1 VAIDVDHIFVLIEL
15 LYAGIDRVGSSRPY
29 RHEVLLVLN
38 STLTPGVVVQVFRI
52 SILFWFKPR
61 LQHARRLSTSHPTHH
76 LLVGSGVHCALLIT
90 FLEIAPANS
99 RVLFISLR
107 SAVQN
112 GVWHVL
118 KQRRSH

>member
-1 VAIDVDHIFVLIEL
+1 MAIDVDHVFVLIEL
-15 LYAGIDRVGSSRPY
+15 MYARIDRVRSTSPY
-29 RHEVLLVLN
+29 RHEILLVLN
-38 STLTPGVVVQVFRI
+38 STLTPGVVVQVFCV

-61 LQHARRLSTSHPTHH
+61 LQHARRLGTSHPTHH
-76 LLVGSGVHCALLIT
+76 LLVGGGVHCALLIT
-90 FLEIAPANS
+90 FLEIASANS